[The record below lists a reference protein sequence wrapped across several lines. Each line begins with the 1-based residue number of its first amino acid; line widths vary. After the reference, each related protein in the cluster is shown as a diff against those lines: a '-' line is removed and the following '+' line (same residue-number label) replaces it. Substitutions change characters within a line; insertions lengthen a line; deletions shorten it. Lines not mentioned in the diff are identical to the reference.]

1 MGAEELGGALDVN
14 ATLTCLDLDRNPGI
28 DAAVVAEVAEDAAPE
43 VELTDD
49 YVTEDAI
56 ARAWNKGK
64 ALGKY
69 A

>member
-1 MGAEELGGALDVN
+1 MKSLKLVLKEHG
-14 ATLTCLDLDRNPGI
+14 
-28 DAAVVAEVAEDAAPE
+28 DAKKKIAEDAAPE